1 MHEVDLSYNERDYI
15 VLMNSSINFTLKAF
29 IVYKLLAIAQ
39 PRRTVNGKVFQS
51 YTVGS
56 NKGISFN

>member
-29 IVYKLLAIAQ
+29 IVCRLYVTSDCTAQTYSKREGVSKL
-39 PRRTVNGKVFQS
+39 
-51 YTVGS
+51 YCW
-56 NKGISFN
+56 